1 MALSGHFN
9 FGHGCPLSDRSG
21 RSWILA
27 WDGLSAY
34 DPKRTS
40 LRGVAA
46 LFREIA
52 ARNTKCEIAHTPLK
66 RNSLKLIVWATARGR
81 PMASG
86 NAHLLVFL
94 DVIDGD
100 TGTIHWAEQ
109 GERAR
114 ASQGRPDT

>member
-1 MALSGHFN
+1 MTTRGQCPLLAASGHRLVRCKCLLF
-9 FGHGCPLSDRSG
+9 
-21 RSWILA
+21 
-27 WDGLSAY
+27 

-81 PMASG
+81 PGDGQWSG